1 MLSIYVATKA
11 VGWASKH
18 FFFPYTETDATK
30 DISKILKK
38 SLLYYGLTI
47 RDWEIA
53 VKILRDGTRSAFST
67 GVISLSRG

>member
-1 MLSIYVATKA
+1 M
-11 VGWASKH
+11 VGLQST